1 MRLCSTTT
9 NLWGIGGGGGHRFWG
24 PPPYFRGSPL
34 DGGGSFLRGG
44 VSLIVAHADGQDGF
58 GEGEF
63 QHQFVFGV
71 LAGIVPNQ
79 HWGGGQ

>member
-9 NLWGIGGGGGHRFWG
+9 NLWGIGGGGTDFGVPPPTSGG
-24 PPPYFRGSPL
+24 PPWM
-34 DGGGSFLRGG
+34 GGGSFLRGG